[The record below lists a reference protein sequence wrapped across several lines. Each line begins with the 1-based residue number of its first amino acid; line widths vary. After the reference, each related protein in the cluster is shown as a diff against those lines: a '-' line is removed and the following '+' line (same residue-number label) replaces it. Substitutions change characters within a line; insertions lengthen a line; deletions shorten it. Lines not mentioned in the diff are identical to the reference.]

1 MFEIHPAVYGGGA
14 LTVCIWAVAVER
26 LPIPGIRS
34 TANDQT
40 RVLLEFFDR
49 DRHKS
54 LRARRRGNGLSLLAK
69 SALASPVDDTS
80 SAPVSSRIVLAL

>member
-1 MFEIHPAVYGGGA
+1 LNGCQYLGSVQ
-14 LTVCIWAVAVER
+14 LQR
-26 LPIPGIRS
+26 
-34 TANDQT
+34 QT

>member
-1 MFEIHPAVYGGGA
+1 MLEIHPADEVADISGMH
-14 LTVCIWAVAVER
+14 LAVAVER
-26 LPIPGIRS
+26 LPI
-34 TANDQT
+34 TAGAVQMQRET
-40 RVLLEFFDR
+40 RALLEFFDR
-49 DRHKS
+49 DYHKS